1 MKNLLLFIFISIFT
15 KGFCSTSNTIDSIVN
30 VINGT
35 SPIKWEHNC
44 VIKSIKFTGYTVS
57 IKMDYNDENGDFF
70 TKFRD
75 NAHNNRE
82 EWIASLYKIS
92 QEWQQ
97 LFDQCVAESKTLTL
111 LIYSTGSGA
120 FSIKIFPEQI
130 INMKLSHKSIREY
143 KQQL

>member
-1 MKNLLLFIFISIFT
+1 MKKLLLFFIVIST
-15 KGFCSTSNTIDSIVN
+15 YCMGFCSTSNAIDSLVN

-35 SPIKWEHNC
+35 SPIKWEYNC

-57 IKMDYNDENGDFF
+57 IKMDYNDVNGDFF

-75 NAHNNRE
+75 NAYSNRE

-92 QEWQQ
+92 PEWQQ
-97 LFDQCVAESKTLTL
+97 LFDQCVADSKTLTL
-111 LIYSTGSGA
+111 LIFSTEGGA

-130 INMKLSHKSIREY
+130 IKMKSSHKSIKDY
-143 KQQL
+143 K